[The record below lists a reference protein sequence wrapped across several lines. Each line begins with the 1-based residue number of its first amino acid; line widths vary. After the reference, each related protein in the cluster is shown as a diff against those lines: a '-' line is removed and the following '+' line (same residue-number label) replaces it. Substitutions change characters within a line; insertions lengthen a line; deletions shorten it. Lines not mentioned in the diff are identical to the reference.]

1 MTGHPTPDDVA
12 RAARRLEGRIQ
23 RTPLVRSAW
32 LSEATGA
39 DVWLKLENLQIE
51 GSFKTRGAFHALLQR
66 KAARAV
72 TASAGNHGRS
82 LAFAARELGAALTVF
97 VPRTAPRAKVD
108 YIRAHGA
115 SLVLADTYDEA
126 EARAIAFA
134 RDEGVP
140 FISPYNDADVIAG
153 AGTAGLEA
161 LSIAPHAIVV
171 PVGGGGLASG
181 VALAAA
187 GSPAQP
193 VVYGVEA
200 AASPAFSTALA
211 RGELVH
217 IDVNSTLADGLAG
230 NAEPGSITFDLIR
243 DMVAG
248 VTTVTEEGIRAA
260 MNGLLDREGQTVEGA
275 GAVGVAAMLAG
286 MPDIAG
292 RRVAVIVSGGNVD
305 AARLSEQKPGA
316 EREQQ
321 HAEEQPQQRRRS

>member
-1 MTGHPTPDDVA
+1 MSARPSPADVS
-12 RAARRLEGRIQ
+12 RAAVRLEGRIR
-23 RTPLVRSAW
+23 RTPIVRSAW

-51 GSFKTRGAFHALLQR
+51 GSFKTRGACHALLQR

-82 LAFAARELGAALTVF
+82 LAFAARELGTALTVF
-97 VPRTAPRAKVD
+97 VPRTAPLAKVD

-115 SLVLADTYDEA
+115 SLVLTGTYDEA

-153 AGTAGLEA
+153 AGTVGLEA
-161 LSIAPHAIVV
+161 LSIAPDAIVV

-187 GSPAQP
+187 VSPAPP

-200 AASPAFSTALA
+200 AASPAFSTALLNG
-211 RGELVH
+211 RLVPIEVRH
-217 IDVNSTLADGLAG
+217 TLADGLAG
-230 NAEPGSITFDLIR
+230 NAEPGRMTFDLIR
-243 DMVAG
+243 DLVAG
-248 VTTVTEEGIRAA
+248 VTTVSEDGIRAA
-260 MNGLLDREGQTVEGA
+260 MDGLLDREGHTVEGA
-275 GAVGVAAMLAG
+275 GAVGVAALLAG
-286 MPDIAG
+286 LPGIAG
-292 RRVAVIVSGGNVD
+292 KRVAVIVSGGNVD
-305 AARLSEQKPGA
+305 VKRLSEEEPGA

-321 HAEEQPQQRRRS
+321 HAEEQPQHRRRS